1 MMTLHA
7 RAGYRDDRLVLAT
20 WKENQPKVWNTL
32 RPALEQRG
40 RYYLEKYR
48 VRLPPPP
55 CLSRSTRDTT
65 HTHTTR
71 HTHDTRHTTHDTRHT
86 CVKHTLTG

>member
-1 MMTLHA
+1 MMTLPA

-48 VRLPPPP
+48 VRLAPPPR
-55 CLSRSTRDTT
+55 LSPLNA
-65 HTHTTR
+65 R
-71 HTHDTRHTTHDTRHT
+71 HRIHTTHDTHAANAR
-86 CVKHTLTG
+86 